1 MYFLNKQ
8 YSTMQYVKRFENV
21 FNMSFQIK
29 VIVYYTQIIM

>member
-8 YSTMQYVKRFENV
+8 YSTMQYVIRFENV